1 MSKIIKLTESDLIQI
16 INKVLNEQSGSAD
29 LYMDRLNKQQLAQNT
44 SSPKLVTPKGFE
56 CVPKLF
62 QVPVSDLKSKGYNP
76 LFLKAALGVI
86 GRESSFGSGN
96 RFEYLNPLKTLWAN
110 LGGSTSIGYG
120 QIKPE
125 TAKQY
130 GINIDD
136 LNTALG
142 SLATVYKILMDNF
155 KKARQVGFGGSPSA
169 NVKNGTGNAAL
180 DMAIVAYNA
189 GAGKIVKY
197 CETSNP
203 NIKRNCNLAG
213 KTIEE
218 SLNEQSVIGAPNYG
232 TASNPKPKPKTI
244 TVYDKPVI
252 NYVPN
257 FKTKRWD
264 GVDISSH
271 GYIQEVADKIKKYPC
286 FS

>member
-1 MSKIIKLTESDLIQI
+1 MSKIIKLTESDLIHI
-16 INKVLNEQSGSAD
+16 VHKVLMEQSVVGAAN
-29 LYMDRLNKQQLAQNT
+29 YGVI
-44 SSPKLVTPKGFE
+44 SPNIPKPKPVTQKGFE

-62 QVPVSDLKSKGYNP
+62 APSVAHLKSKGYNP
-76 LFLKAALGVI
+76 LFLKTALGVI

-96 RFEYLNPLKTLWAN
+96 RFDYLNPLKTLWAN
-110 LGGSTSIGYG
+110 LGGSTSVGYG

-125 TAKQY
+125 TAEKY
-130 GINIDD
+130 GMNVDD

-142 SLATVYKILMDNF
+142 SLTTVYNILIDNF
-155 KKARQVGFGGSPSA
+155 KKARQVGFSGSPSA

-197 CETSNP
+197 CETSDP
-203 NIKRNCNLAG
+203 NIKKNCKNAG
-213 KTIEE
+213 KVIDGV
-218 SLNEQSVIGAPNYG
+218 SVKN
-232 TASNPKPKPKTI
+232 
-244 TVYDKPVI
+244 KPVVD
-252 NYVPN
+252 YVPN
-257 FKTKRWD
+257 FKTNRWD
-264 GVDISSH
+264 GVEISSH

>member
-1 MSKIIKLTESDLIQI
+1 VNKNIIKLTESDLINI
-16 INKVLNEQSGSAD
+16 IKKVLNEQSAIGAPNNGVSGQ
-29 LYMDRLNKQQLAQNT
+29 YKPKQI
-44 SSPKLVTPKGFE
+44 PVTPKSFE

-110 LGGSTSIGYG
+110 LGGSTSVGYG

-125 TAKQY
+125 TAEKY
-130 GINIDD
+130 GIDVND

-142 SLATVYKILMDNF
+142 SLTTVYNILMDNF
-155 KKARQVGFGGSPSA
+155 KKARQIGFNGSPSI
-169 NVKNGTGNAAL
+169 NIKDGTGNAAL

-189 GAGKIVKY
+189 GTGKIVKY

-203 NIKRNCNLAG
+203 NIKRNCSFAG
-213 KTIEE
+213 KTIKE
-218 SLNEQSVIGAPNYG
+218 SLKEQSVIGAPNYG
-232 TASNPKPKPKTI
+232 VSKSTSDTPPKMI
-244 TVYDKPVI
+244 VVFNKPVI
-252 NYVPN
+252 NYIPN

-271 GYIQEVADKIKKYPC
+271 GYVQEVSKNIKKYNC
-286 FS
+286 F

>member
-1 MSKIIKLTESDLIQI
+1 MSKIIKLTESDLIHI
-16 INKVLNEQSGSAD
+16 VHKVLMEQSVVGAAN
-29 LYMDRLNKQQLAQNT
+29 YGVI
-44 SSPKLVTPKGFE
+44 SPNDPKPKPVTQKGFE

-62 QVPVSDLKSKGYNP
+62 APSVAHLKSKGYNP
-76 LFLKAALGVI
+76 LFLKTALGVI

-96 RFEYLNPLKTLWAN
+96 RFDYLNPLKTLWAN
-110 LGGSTSIGYG
+110 LGGSTSVGYG

-125 TAKQY
+125 TAEKY
-130 GINIDD
+130 GMNVDD

-142 SLATVYKILMDNF
+142 SLTTVYNILIDNF
-155 KKARQVGFGGSPSA
+155 KKARQVGFSGSPSA

-197 CETSNP
+197 CETSDP
-203 NIKRNCNLAG
+203 NIKKNCKNAG
-213 KTIEE
+213 KVIDGV
-218 SLNEQSVIGAPNYG
+218 SVKN
-232 TASNPKPKPKTI
+232 
-244 TVYDKPVI
+244 KPVVD
-252 NYVPN
+252 YVPN
-257 FKTKRWD
+257 FKTNRWD
-264 GVDISSH
+264 GVEISSH